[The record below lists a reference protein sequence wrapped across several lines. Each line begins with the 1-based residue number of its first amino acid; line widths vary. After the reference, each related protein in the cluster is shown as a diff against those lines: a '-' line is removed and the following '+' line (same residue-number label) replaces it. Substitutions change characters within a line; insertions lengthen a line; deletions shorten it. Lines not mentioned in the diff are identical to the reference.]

1 MVFTPEVIIE
11 TIFIVLQ
18 VVPRT
23 LLLAFTILVFG
34 VLVGFLL
41 SLIKIKK
48 IPVVNEIVN
57 IFISYARGV
66 PLIVHLFVLQAALPE
81 ASAALLGVFGVATD
95 PNEFPNLL
103 IVLFTYIFLESAIQS
118 EYIRGAFQSIDP
130 SQIEA
135 GYSIGFTRSQNLRR
149 IIIPQTLAVVIPL
162 FLNSF
167 LKIIKALSLAF
178 TVGVVDIL
186 AQARYAAA
194 LNYRYLES
202 YIAAALVYWLVCGVL
217 QAIFNRVERKM
228 QFN

>member
-1 MVFTPEVIIE
+1 MVFTPEVILE
-11 TIFIVLQ
+11 TFFIVLQ

-23 LLLAFTILVFG
+23 LLLAFTILAFG
-34 VLVGFLL
+34 VAFGFLL

-48 IPVVNEIVN
+48 IPVVTGIVN
-57 IFISYARGV
+57 ILISYARGV
-66 PLIVHLFVLQAALPE
+66 PLIVHLLFLQAALPE
-81 ASAALLGVFGVATD
+81 ASASFLSMFGVATD

-103 IVLFTYIFLESAIQS
+103 IVLFTYIFLEAAIES
-118 EYIRGAFQSIDP
+118 EYIRGAFQSVDS
-130 SQIEA
+130 SQVEA

-149 IIIPQTLAVVIPL
+149 IIIPQALAVVVPL

-178 TVGVVDIL
+178 TVGVVEIL
-186 AQARYAAA
+186 SQARYAAA

-202 YIAAALVYWLVCGVL
+202 YIAAALVYWLVCGIL
-217 QAIFNRVERKM
+217 QSIFNRVERKM

>member
-1 MVFTPEVIIE
+1 MIFTPEVIIE
-11 TIFIVLQ
+11 TIFIILQ

-23 LLLAFTILVFG
+23 LLLAFTILVLG
-34 VLVGFLL
+34 ILVGFLL
-41 SLIKIKK
+41 SLVKIKK
-48 IPVVNEIVN
+48 IPVITEILN
-57 IFISYARGV
+57 LFISYARGV
-66 PLIVHLFVLQAALPE
+66 PLIVHLFILQAALPDVS
-81 ASAALLGVFGVATD
+81 ASFLGVFGVAAD

-103 IVLFTYIFLESAIQS
+103 IVLFTFVFLEAAIQS

-135 GYSIGFTRSQNLRR
+135 GYSIGFTRAQNLRR
-149 IIIPQTLAVVIPL
+149 VIIPQALAVVVPL

-167 LKIIKALSLAF
+167 LKIIKGLSLAF

-194 LNYRYLES
+194 LNFRYLES
-202 YIAAALVYWLVCGVL
+202 YIAAAIVYWLVCGVL
-217 QAIFNRVERKM
+217 QTIFNRVERKM